1 MRLCSAIDQ
10 TPASFLRH
18 LKDWPHRSVVLM
30 QSSESEEGIFC
41 HSSAPIVARFRVE
54 GLGLGRVEV
63 EIVGSCGE
71 RSFPTRVAHDA
82 RIVLRS
88 T

>member
-1 MRLCSAIDQ
+1 
-10 TPASFLRH
+10 
-18 LKDWPHRSVVLM
+18 
-30 QSSESEEGIFC
+30 
-41 HSSAPIVARFRVE
+41 
-54 GLGLGRVEV
+54 LGLGRVEV